1 MCHPASLCN
10 VMSRNIFF
18 WSFALNVDDSK
29 KINWFQIISYVT
41 VLIMSHVF
49 ISKYL
54 SCLERRQ
61 ITSNDVIAG
70 NGKESFKGNSI

>member
-1 MCHPASLCN
+1 M
-10 VMSRNIFF
+10 IE
-18 WSFALNVDDSK
+18 K